1 MDKDVPCILRIIAK
15 KKKKK
20 EISQMLNNRRVD
32 KLNKTHPDKEIFKKS
47 LKSIFAN
54 NYIIHG
60 KLLQI

>member
-1 MDKDVPCILRIIAK
+1 
-15 KKKKK
+15 
-20 EISQMLNNRRVD
+20 MLNNRRVD